1 MEQELRGREVP
12 AQEDAVEVALRA
24 AWYDVPVEVLG
35 QHVMDSRRLEVPG
48 VAAGTVVAD
57 VALMLG
63 SPAVVAGLQQV
74 VGMVEFLDRV
84 HNLCSRLIA
93 LSYDHNRGN
102 AWFALPSF
110 FVMILLPV
118 GYHYVIFQEKRCRGV
133 SSWRS
138 RGDPLR
144 LV

>member
-24 AWYDVPVEVLG
+24 AWYDVPVEVVG
-35 QHVMDSRRLEVPG
+35 QHVLDSRKLEVPD

-63 SPAVVAGLQQV
+63 IRVAAVDL
-74 VGMVEFLDRV
+74 VELLDRV

-118 GYHYVIFQEKRCRGV
+118 GYHYVIFQEKRCRAV

-138 RGDPLR
+138 RGDPLFHVR
-144 LV
+144 PVW